1 MQIMILLDSM
11 LSLLSIQVYHLLVI
25 LAHTLLMLAQFT
37 PPRQIPVGVF
47 QMVPVSIITG
57 MGLQFLVRCT
67 LLMPFLPWMSIIT
80 VGNTIPPPSLH
91 QAAGLVVLISL
102 QFHL

>member
-1 MQIMILLDSM
+1 MQIMILLDNM

-25 LAHTLLMLAQFT
+25 LAHTLLMLDQFT
-37 PPRQIPVGVF
+37 PHHQIPVGVF

-67 LLMPFLPWMSIIT
+67 LMPFLPWMSIIT